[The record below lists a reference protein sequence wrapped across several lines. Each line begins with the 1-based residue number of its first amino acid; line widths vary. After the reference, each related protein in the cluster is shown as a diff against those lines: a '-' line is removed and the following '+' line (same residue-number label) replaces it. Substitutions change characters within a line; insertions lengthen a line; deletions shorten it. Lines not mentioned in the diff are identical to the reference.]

1 MTLSE
6 PEQESKPERKLVT
19 PGDLIAEGQ
28 YKVLTPYTVIKKND
42 GYYALVVGLATIDDE
57 SKALKLVPLQGPYYP
72 SPEDVVI
79 GIIRSL
85 GITSWEVDIRAPSP
99 AILYATDYL
108 GRPINPARENLSEYL
123 DVGDVII
130 AKIQVFDRTR
140 DPLLTTRGRGLG
152 KVTKGAVIEIS
163 PVKVPRVIGKKGSM
177 QSVLE
182 GETGCKVI
190 VGRNGR
196 LVINCPSKDLEE
208 IVVLAIRKIE
218 AEAHTTGLTDRIK
231 EFIIT
236 EKVRRGLISGR

>member
-1 MTLSE
+1 MAASE
-6 PEQESKPERKLVT
+6 PEQESKPTRRLVT
-19 PGDLIAEGQ
+19 PGDLIVEGQ
-28 YKVLTPYTVIKKND
+28 YKVLTPNTVLERDN
-42 GYYALVVGLATIDDE
+42 GYYALVVGLATIDGE
-57 SKALKLVPLQGPYYP
+57 SKTLKLVPLQGPYYP

-79 GIIRSL
+79 GIIRSI

-196 LVINCPSKDLEE
+196 LVVNCPSKDLEE